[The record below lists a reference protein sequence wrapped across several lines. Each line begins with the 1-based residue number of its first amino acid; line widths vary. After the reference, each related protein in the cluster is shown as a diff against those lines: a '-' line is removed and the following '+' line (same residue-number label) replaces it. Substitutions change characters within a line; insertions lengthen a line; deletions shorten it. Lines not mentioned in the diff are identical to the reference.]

1 MIITREW
8 AMPNSETFSI
18 KPIKALIER
27 YISGKSVI
35 IDPFANSNKY
45 GTITNDLN
53 PNTSAQFHIDA
64 LEFLKMQQDGS
75 ADMIL
80 YDPPYSM
87 RQASECYKSFGKEKL
102 SGTVTNMRYWSD
114 CKKECARILKHGGVC
129 ISFGWNSMGLG
140 KNRGFTMAE
149 VLLVPH
155 GGNRND
161 TIAVVEIKQDK
172 KEVKG

>member
-64 LEFLKMQQDGS
+64 LEFLKMQQD
-75 ADMIL
+75 
-80 YDPPYSM
+80 
-87 RQASECYKSFGKEKL
+87 
-102 SGTVTNMRYWSD
+102 
-114 CKKECARILKHGGVC
+114 
-129 ISFGWNSMGLG
+129 
-140 KNRGFTMAE
+140 
-149 VLLVPH
+149 
-155 GGNRND
+155 
-161 TIAVVEIKQDK
+161 K